1 MFFSS
6 WTDLARVLIV
16 GTLAYAVLVMMLRIS
31 GKRTLSKLN
40 AFDLIVTIALGS
52 TLATVLLSKDVA
64 LAEGLLAFA
73 LLIGLQ
79 WVVAW
84 LSVRSRYVREFVKSE
99 PRLLLFRGEYL
110 EGVMARERIT
120 RDEIQAAIQ
129 APPENDDRS
138 ALNSVVNFPPQRC
151 AEWSFNTRSKGN
163 CASSGS
169 RFDPPFGS
177 CLACWCS
184 PRRCWPW
191 SL

>member
-64 LAEGLLAFA
+64 LVEGLLAFA
-73 LLIGLQ
+73 LLIRLQ

-120 RDEIQAAIQ
+120 RDEIQAAIRGEGGASVRTTEAVILETDGSLTVIQ

-138 ALNSVVNFPPQRC
+138 ALNSVVNFPPQR
-151 AEWSFNTRSKGN
+151 
-163 CASSGS
+163 
-169 RFDPPFGS
+169 
-177 CLACWCS
+177 
-184 PRRCWPW
+184 
-191 SL
+191 